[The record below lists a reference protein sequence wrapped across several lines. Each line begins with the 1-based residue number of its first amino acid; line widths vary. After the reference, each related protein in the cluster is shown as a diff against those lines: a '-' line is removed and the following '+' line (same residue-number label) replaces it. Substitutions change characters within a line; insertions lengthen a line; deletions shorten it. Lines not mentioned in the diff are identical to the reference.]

1 MWALLPKPPHWN
13 QSLSL
18 ALADWLLPLF
28 PFIQHIQYH
37 FLEHTFSYGM
47 SYALAKQLPNH
58 YPSDTMGG
66 FFYSQGVYEG
76 YAKPSRLIPAKGV
89 EVCTDFPLEK
99 LVTSFNVGRLE
110 SIYKVT
116 LQTCNIYGS
125 GLTNINSGMLLCLI
139 DENGDSILQRLP
151 VTSTKDHPTESGKK
165 LVSDVLNFERG
176 SVDEFIF
183 KGPMLGKI
191 QALWISPESG
201 QWRLGGASLGV
212 ISRSLIREEYTKED
226 IEHVGLK
233 YDFVTDDV
241 LLGEGSDTSMIELRP
256 SRIMEISGDSF
267 ASLSKDLSKSVLL
280 ETNSVSKEES
290 MKEYADLKFSLLI
303 YDAMLILAGS
313 AIASF
318 SVGENAAFSF
328 LTGGIGGFAYLL
340 LLQRSVDGLP
350 APTPTAAN
358 RAGNVDQVFERFKVP
373 VSSLVVALALA
384 FAVSITAV
392 KLGSGDGAVMLT
404 PKDLV
409 FGMMGFLACKVAVVL
424 AALKPL
430 RMA

>member
-1 MWALLPKPPHWN
+1 MVQPVKAVCPLSKCERGLKRPKFSINYELKSSH
-13 QSLSL
+13 
-18 ALADWLLPLF
+18 
-28 PFIQHIQYH
+28 QHSVPDFQ
-37 FLEHTFSYGM
+37 
-47 SYALAKQLPNH
+47 
-58 YPSDTMGG
+58 
-66 FFYSQGVYEG
+66 G
-76 YAKPSRLIPAKGV
+76 YAKPSRLIPARVV
-89 EVCTDFPLEK
+89 EVCTDLPLEK
-99 LVTSFNVGRLE
+99 LVTSFNVGGLE

-116 LQTCNIYGS
+116 LQTSNIYGS

-151 VTSTKDHPTESGKK
+151 VTSTKDHPIQSGKE
-165 LVSDVLNFERG
+165 LVSDALNFERG

-212 ISRSLIREEYTKED
+212 ISRSLIREEDTKED

-267 ASLSKDLSKSVLL
+267 ASLSKDLSKSALL
-280 ETNSVSKEES
+280 ETNNVSKEES
-290 MKEYADLKFSLLI
+290 MKEYADLKFSLLL

-328 LTGGIGGFAYLL
+328 LTGGVGGFLYLL

-350 APTPTAAN
+350 APAPTAAN

-373 VSSLVVALALA
+373 VSSLVLTLA

-392 KLGSGDGAVMLT
+392 KVGSVDGAVMLT